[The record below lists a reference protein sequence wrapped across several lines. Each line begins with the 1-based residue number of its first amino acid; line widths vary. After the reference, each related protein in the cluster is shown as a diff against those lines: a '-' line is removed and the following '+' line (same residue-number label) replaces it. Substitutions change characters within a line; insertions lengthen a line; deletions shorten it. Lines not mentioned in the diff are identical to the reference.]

1 MVHDMYLWEV
11 KSPSESKY
19 PWDYLKLVKTI
30 PAAQAFMPLEQSTCY
45 LAKKPA

>member
-1 MVHDMYLWEV
+1 
-11 KSPSESKY
+11 
-19 PWDYLKLVKTI
+19 VKTI